1 MPKLV
6 VSTELSKLGI
16 FTSRC
21 FPAKYRFFHFDSLA
35 LSVQRLHGST
45 VTQLHDYTIKHNNMT
60 ILITALFLGLLGSFH
75 CLGMCGPIAFI
86 LPVDRNSKL
95 KMSVQTILYHLG
107 RMTAYGA
114 IGLIFGYVGKGVSL
128 VGFQQKVSLIMGI
141 VMVVLAFVPANKVLR
156 LKPLSGWNK
165 FVYFVK
171 NSLGNYLQRRSTF
184 GFYVIG
190 FFNGLL
196 PCGLVYIA
204 LVGAMAT
211 GDPVLGALY
220 MFIFGLGTAPMMTLA
235 IYLGNFVSVK
245 VRNKINKLI
254 PYAVVFVGMLFILR
268 GLNLGIKF
276 ISPSKEM
283 LDMENEMIQMKYTQ
297 MIQKIKNFFF

>member
-1 MPKLV
+1 MDVL
-6 VSTELSKLGI
+6 L
-16 FTSRC
+16 FT
-21 FPAKYRFFHFDSLA
+21 ALA
-35 LSVQRLHGST
+35 L
-45 VTQLHDYTIKHNNMT
+45 
-60 ILITALFLGLLGSFH
+60 GLMGSFH

-86 LPVDRNSKL
+86 LPVNRNNKA
-95 KMSVQTILYHLG
+95 KMSIQTLLYHLG

-114 IGLIFGYVGKGVSL
+114 IGMLFGFFGKGVSL
-128 VGFQQKVSLIMGI
+128 VGFQQYISLIMGI
-141 VMVVLAFVPANKVLR
+141 LMVVLAFIPASKVLR
-156 LKPLSGWNK
+156 LKPLAGWNK

-171 NSLGNYLQRRSTF
+171 NSLGNYLQKRSTF

-211 GDPVLGALY
+211 GNPVTGALY
-220 MFIFGLGTAPMMTLA
+220 MIIFGLGTAPMMTLA

-254 PYAVVFVGMLFILR
+254 PYAVVIVGVLFILR

-276 ISPSKEM
+276 LSPSDKM
-283 LDMENEMIQMKYTQ
+283 LNTESKIIKHKYQEKTG
-297 MIQKIKNFFF
+297 KIKKVLD

>member
-1 MPKLV
+1 
-6 VSTELSKLGI
+6 
-16 FTSRC
+16 
-21 FPAKYRFFHFDSLA
+21 
-35 LSVQRLHGST
+35 
-45 VTQLHDYTIKHNNMT
+45 MT
-60 ILITALFLGLLGSFH
+60 ILITALILGLMGSFH

-86 LPVDRNSKL
+86 LPVDRNNKV
-95 KMSVQTILYHLG
+95 KMSIQTLLYHLG
-107 RMTAYGA
+107 RMTAYGL
-114 IGLIFGYVGKGVSL
+114 IGILFGYLGKGISL

-141 VMVVLAFVPANKVLR
+141 IMVIFAFVPAAKVLR
-156 LKPLSGWNK
+156 FKPLAGWNK
-165 FVYFVK
+165 FVYFIK
-171 NSLGNYLQRRSTF
+171 NSLGNYLQKRSTF

-220 MFIFGLGTAPMMTLA
+220 MVIFGLGTAPMMTLA

-254 PYAVVFVGMLFILR
+254 PYAVVFVGILFILR
-268 GLNLGIKF
+268 GLNLGIMF
-276 ISPSKEM
+276 ISPSDKM
-283 LDMENEMIQMKYTQ
+283 LNTKNKMIQTKYR
-297 MIQKIKNFFF
+297 QKTNKIEKILHTDE